1 MFHEISNHD
10 SRSQIIGG
18 IDPKTAAS
26 QLREILA
33 ASGKGQGILSQQ
45 HALIDWAH
53 REKRLLGSPHEL
65 TAFRPGGLEHLILHD
80 AEGGLIYKLTYG
92 GAFGRT
98 VRKISSGLAPATPLE
113 YFDRWEIHNGLFS
126 KLTQVVGVFDSVGCS
141 QVLVVQKAIQG
152 EIPTIA
158 DIDTFMRLAGFEPV
172 LKIEFAWKNEDVGV
186 YIFDARPANFL
197 SILGNPVPFDLI
209 PIKL

>member
-65 TAFRPGGLEHLILHD
+65 TAFPNL
-80 AEGGLIYKLTYG
+80 LT
-92 GAFGRT
+92 T
-98 VRKISSGLAPATPLE
+98 NQHE
-113 YFDRWEIHNGLFS
+113 
-126 KLTQVVGVFDSVGCS
+126 
-141 QVLVVQKAIQG
+141 
-152 EIPTIA
+152 
-158 DIDTFMRLAGFEPV
+158 
-172 LKIEFAWKNEDVGV
+172 
-186 YIFDARPANFL
+186 
-197 SILGNPVPFDLI
+197 
-209 PIKL
+209 

>member
-1 MFHEISNHD
+1 M
-10 SRSQIIGG
+10 
-18 IDPKTAAS
+18 
-26 QLREILA
+26 
-33 ASGKGQGILSQQ
+33 
-45 HALIDWAH
+45 
-53 REKRLLGSPHEL
+53 
-65 TAFRPGGLEHLILHD
+65 
-80 AEGGLIYKLTYG
+80 
-92 GAFGRT
+92 
-98 VRKISSGLAPATPLE
+98 
-113 YFDRWEIHNGLFS
+113 
-126 KLTQVVGVFDSVGCS
+126 VGVFDSVGCP

-152 EIPTIA
+152 EIPTIV